1 MNLLGNT
8 TLRKNA
14 IWTYLCHRALSSIS
28 STTAL
33 NIALITGSTRK
44 VGPPNPIIGPR
55 VASFIT
61 KKLEERGNKVTII
74 DPNEFTLLEQPEFSY
89 RRSDVPKKLQDFK
102 NILMEADAYVCVTPE
117 YNHAPSPGLVNVLN
131 HFGSSVFSFKPSA
144 IVSYSAGQWGGTR
157 AAIALRPILSELGAL
172 PVSAMINIP
181 NAQDVFDEDGN
192 AINDPESWNSYSGRC
207 FSQLEWWANAASAHK
222 SVKDPFA
229 ESKPLQSSP
238 SQRNAPGKT

>member
-1 MNLLGNT
+1 MM
-8 TLRKNA
+8 R
-14 IWTYLCHRALSSIS
+14 TYLCHRALSSIS

-61 KKLEERGNKVTII
+61 KKLEERGNKVTLI

-89 RRSDVPKKLQDFK
+89 RRSDVPKKLQDYK

-144 IVSYSAGQWGGTR
+144 IVSYSAGQVGSNHFPFFFFVRIIFRYSTLAPYGMSD
-157 AAIALRPILSELGAL
+157 IFSSYCHLSFFICFILFLVL
-172 PVSAMINIP
+172 CYCI
-181 NAQDVFDEDGN
+181 
-192 AINDPESWNSYSGRC
+192 
-207 FSQLEWWANAASAHK
+207 
-222 SVKDPFA
+222 
-229 ESKPLQSSP
+229 LQM
-238 SQRNAPGKT
+238 

>member
-1 MNLLGNT
+1 MLSTSTMNLLWNT

-61 KKLEERGNKVTII
+61 KKLEERGNEVTII

-144 IVSYSAGQWGGTR
+144 IVSYSAGQVGKIIFR
-157 AAIALRPILSELGAL
+157 
-172 PVSAMINIP
+172 VSFFFRYHIS
-181 NAQDVFDEDGN
+181 VFDTPAYQN
-192 AINDPESWNSYSGRC
+192 MFFLLS
-207 FSQLEWWANAASAHK
+207 FFFL
-222 SVKDPFA
+222 
-229 ESKPLQSSP
+229 SSF
-238 SQRNAPGKT
+238 

>member
-1 MNLLGNT
+1 MLSTSTMNLLWNT

-144 IVSYSAGQWGGTR
+144 IVSYSAGQVGKIIFRVSFFQISYFGIRHSSISKYVFLIIIFLSFFLPFFLLMLHYDILQMQWGGK
-157 AAIALRPILSELGAL
+157 PIRSYREKKKFGIT
-172 PVSAMINIP
+172 VS
-181 NAQDVFDEDGN
+181 
-192 AINDPESWNSYSGRC
+192 
-207 FSQLEWWANAASAHK
+207 
-222 SVKDPFA
+222 
-229 ESKPLQSSP
+229 
-238 SQRNAPGKT
+238 

>member
-1 MNLLGNT
+1 MLSASTMNLLGNT

-144 IVSYSAGQWGGTR
+144 IVSYSAGQVGKIIFR
-157 AAIALRPILSELGAL
+157 
-172 PVSAMINIP
+172 VSFFFRYHIS
-181 NAQDVFDEDGN
+181 VFDTPAYQN
-192 AINDPESWNSYSGRC
+192 MFFLLSLFFLS
-207 FSQLEWWANAASAHK
+207 F
-222 SVKDPFA
+222 F
-229 ESKPLQSSP
+229 
-238 SQRNAPGKT
+238 

>member
-1 MNLLGNT
+1 MM
-8 TLRKNA
+8 R
-14 IWTYLCHRALSSIS
+14 TYLCHRALSSIS

-61 KKLEERGNKVTII
+61 KKLEERGNKVTLI

-89 RRSDVPKKLQDFK
+89 RRSDVPKKLQDYK

-144 IVSYSAGQWGGTR
+144 IVSYSAGQVGSNHFPFFFFVRIIFRYSTLAPYGMSD
-157 AAIALRPILSELGAL
+157 IFSSYCHFSFFICFILFLVL
-172 PVSAMINIP
+172 CYCI
-181 NAQDVFDEDGN
+181 
-192 AINDPESWNSYSGRC
+192 
-207 FSQLEWWANAASAHK
+207 
-222 SVKDPFA
+222 
-229 ESKPLQSSP
+229 LQM
-238 SQRNAPGKT
+238 

>member
-1 MNLLGNT
+1 MNT

-144 IVSYSAGQWGGTR
+144 IVSYSAGQVGKIIFR
-157 AAIALRPILSELGAL
+157 
-172 PVSAMINIP
+172 VSFFSDIIFRYLTL
-181 NAQDVFDEDGN
+181 QH
-192 AINDPESWNSYSGRC
+192 IKIC
-207 FSQLEWWANAASAHK
+207 FSYYHFSFFLPFDAS
-222 SVKDPFA
+222 
-229 ESKPLQSSP
+229 L
-238 SQRNAPGKT
+238 

>member
-1 MNLLGNT
+1 M
-8 TLRKNA
+8 R
-14 IWTYLCHRALSSIS
+14 TYLCHRALSSIS

-61 KKLEERGNKVTII
+61 KKLEERGNKVTLI

-89 RRSDVPKKLQDFK
+89 RRSDVPKKLQDYK

-144 IVSYSAGQWGGTR
+144 IVSYSAGQVGSNHFPFFFFVRIIFRYSTLAPYGMSD
-157 AAIALRPILSELGAL
+157 IFSSYCHFSFFICFILFLVL
-172 PVSAMINIP
+172 CYCI
-181 NAQDVFDEDGN
+181 
-192 AINDPESWNSYSGRC
+192 
-207 FSQLEWWANAASAHK
+207 
-222 SVKDPFA
+222 
-229 ESKPLQSSP
+229 LQM
-238 SQRNAPGKT
+238 

>member
-1 MNLLGNT
+1 MNLLWNT
-8 TLRKNA
+8 TLRKNMMR
-14 IWTYLCHRALSSIS
+14 TYLCHRALSSIS

-61 KKLEERGNKVTII
+61 KKLEERGNKVTLI

-89 RRSDVPKKLQDFK
+89 RRSDVPKKLQDYK

-144 IVSYSAGQWGGTR
+144 IVSYSAGQVGSNHFPFFFFVRIIFRYSTLAPYGMSD
-157 AAIALRPILSELGAL
+157 IFSSYCHFSFFICFILFLVL
-172 PVSAMINIP
+172 CYCI
-181 NAQDVFDEDGN
+181 
-192 AINDPESWNSYSGRC
+192 
-207 FSQLEWWANAASAHK
+207 
-222 SVKDPFA
+222 
-229 ESKPLQSSP
+229 LQM
-238 SQRNAPGKT
+238 

>member
-1 MNLLGNT
+1 LLSTSTMNLIWNT

-14 IWTYLCHRALSSIS
+14 IRTYICYRALSSIS
-28 STTAL
+28 NTTAL
-33 NIALITGSTRK
+33 NIAIITGSTRK

-61 KKLEERGNKVTII
+61 KKLEERGYKVTII

-144 IVSYSAGQWGGTR
+144 IVSYSAGQVGSNYFPCFFSSDIIFRYLTLQH
-157 AAIALRPILSELGAL
+157 IKYISLIIIFLSFFLSFDASL
-172 PVSAMINIP
+172 LYPSNI
-181 NAQDVFDEDGN
+181 V
-192 AINDPESWNSYSGRC
+192 GR
-207 FSQLEWWANAASAHK
+207 
-222 SVKDPFA
+222 
-229 ESKPLQSSP
+229 
-238 SQRNAPGKT
+238 

>member
-1 MNLLGNT
+1 MM
-8 TLRKNA
+8 R
-14 IWTYLCHRALSSIS
+14 TYLCHRALSSIS

-61 KKLEERGNKVTII
+61 KKLEERGNKVTLI

-89 RRSDVPKKLQDFK
+89 RRSDVPKKLQDYK

-144 IVSYSAGQWGGTR
+144 IVSYSAGQVGSNHF
-157 AAIALRPILSELGAL
+157 PFFFSSELYFDIRHLHHTVCQISFLLIAIFL
-172 PVSAMINIP
+172 SLFVSYFFWCF
-181 NAQDVFDEDGN
+181 VTVSFKC
-192 AINDPESWNSYSGRC
+192 SGEVN
-207 FSQLEWWANAASAHK
+207 Q
-222 SVKDPFA
+222 
-229 ESKPLQSSP
+229 
-238 SQRNAPGKT
+238 

>member
-1 MNLLGNT
+1 M
-8 TLRKNA
+8 R
-14 IWTYLCHRALSSIS
+14 TYLCHRALSSIS

-61 KKLEERGNKVTII
+61 KKLEERGNKVTLI

-89 RRSDVPKKLQDFK
+89 RRSDVPKKLQDYK

-144 IVSYSAGQWGGTR
+144 IVSYSAGQVGSNHFPFFFFVRIIFRYSTLAPYGMSD
-157 AAIALRPILSELGAL
+157 IFSYYCHFSFFICFILFLVL
-172 PVSAMINIP
+172 CYCI
-181 NAQDVFDEDGN
+181 
-192 AINDPESWNSYSGRC
+192 
-207 FSQLEWWANAASAHK
+207 
-222 SVKDPFA
+222 
-229 ESKPLQSSP
+229 LQM
-238 SQRNAPGKT
+238 